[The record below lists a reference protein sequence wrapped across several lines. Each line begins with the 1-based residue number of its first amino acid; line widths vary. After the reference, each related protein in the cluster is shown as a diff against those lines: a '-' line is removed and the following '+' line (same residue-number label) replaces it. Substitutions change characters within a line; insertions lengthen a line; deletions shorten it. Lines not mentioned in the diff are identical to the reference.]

1 MIPKEY
7 IPLIDK
13 LKERT
18 INRTLGWETTS
29 DSSKFTIDTGKNSMT
44 IQTYTTFPEEIP
56 VISLEILDM
65 YGEIVDG
72 VYISE
77 EDNDYPT
84 MKALYLDA
92 RRNALKID
100 ETISNIMDFLNKK

>member
-1 MIPKEY
+1 MIPPEY
-7 IPLIDK
+7 IQLIAK

-18 INRTLGWETTS
+18 TNRTLGWETTS
-29 DSSKFTIDTGKNSMT
+29 DSSKFTIDTGKNSMS
-44 IQTYTTFPEEIP
+44 IQTYSSYPDEIP

-77 EDNDYPT
+77 EDNDYTT
-84 MKALYLDA
+84 MQSLYLAA

-100 ETISNIMDFLNKK
+100 ETISNIMDFLNQE